1 MTRSLAG
8 LLLFFTVW
16 GNSQAALLWLEPET
30 KIEAGFVRLSDV
42 VIDAEGDRYEHIF
55 LGQISQ
61 NEEKKIYLSYISKRL
76 TRFGYLT
83 LTPKVKNGLD
93 FVVVKG
99 VLKEELKASTASKQT
114 KIPSEMMVV
123 VKDSLERGTIL
134 RANLLE
140 LVPLTENNEDSFA
153 SIEDVLGYELERN
166 LSKGATIKPRY
177 ISRPPLIHK
186 GDAVKVII
194 RTPGIEISGIAKALE
209 DGNLGETIN
218 IRRQNES
225 LQAKIL
231 DEQTVLVQGPQ

>member
-1 MTRSLAG
+1 MTRSLVG
-8 LLLFFTVW
+8 LIVFFAVW
-16 GNSQAALLWLEPET
+16 AHAQAAILWLEPEV
-30 KIEAGFVRLSDV
+30 KIEASFIRLSEIIV
-42 VIDAEGDRYEHIF
+42 EPEGDRYEEIF
-55 LGQISQ
+55 LGQIALK
-61 NEEKKIYLSYISKRL
+61 EEKKIYLSYISKRL
-76 TRFGYLT
+76 SRFGYLT
-83 LTPKVKNGLD
+83 LTPKVKNGHD
-93 FVVVKG
+93 FVVVKA
-99 VLKEELKASTASKQT
+99 VSREELKPVVQVSKAE
-114 KIPSEMMVV
+114 KKSEMMVV

-134 RANLLE
+134 RADMLE
-140 LVPLTENNEDSFA
+140 LVPLSENNEDSF
-153 SIEDVLGYELERN
+153 SKLDDVVGYELERN
-166 LSKGATIKPRY
+166 LSKGAPIKPRY

>member
-1 MTRSLAG
+1 MTRSLVG
-8 LLLFFTVW
+8 LLLFLSVW
-16 GNSQAALLWLEPET
+16 SNCQAAYLWLKPEI
-30 KIEAGFVRLSDV
+30 KVQEGFIRLSEIV
-42 VIDAEGDRYEHIF
+42 VDAEGDRYENIF
-55 LGQISQ
+55 LGQISLK
-61 NEEKKIYLSYISKRL
+61 EEKKIYLSYISKRL
-76 TRFGYLT
+76 NRFGYLT

-93 FVVVKG
+93 FVLVKA
-99 VLKEELKASTASKQT
+99 VSKEQLEPVSAVQRPNK
-114 KIPSEMMVV
+114 PSEMMVV

-134 RANLLE
+134 RADLLE
-140 LVPLTENNEDSFA
+140 MVPLTENNEDSFG

-218 IRRQNES
+218 VRRQHES